1 MVLRFPFIPRGLYF
15 LLLCYMKRHSSA
27 AVHFFLN
34 CTGERGRRLVLVIPF
49 VWTVHDMRAA
59 DERAK
64 PLDHLPLAA

>member
-1 MVLRFPFIPRGLYF
+1 
-15 LLLCYMKRHSSA
+15 MKRHSR
-27 AVHFFLN
+27 AVFRSFFFLN